1 MIQSKNMDFWKDKR
15 VLITGHT
22 GFKGSWL
29 SFWLNSLGAKVCGY
43 SLEAETTPNLFAD
56 LNLESLIKSTIG
68 DIRDLPKFTETLTE
82 FQPEIVFHLAAQPLV
97 RRSYR
102 QPLETYTTNVIGT
115 INILESIRQVSSVK
129 SAVMITTDKVYE
141 NEERTFG
148 YAETD
153 RLGGFDPY
161 SNSKACAEL
170 AVSSYR
176 NSFFADGKCLIAT
189 ARAGN
194 VIGGGDWSEDR
205 LLPDVFRSLIFGENL
220 LIRNPN
226 SVRPWQH
233 TLEPLNGYMLLAE
246 KLFAG
251 NKDFAN
257 AWNFGPEDEDAQP
270 VGFILDEIKQI
281 WDEKISWQI
290 ADGEHPHETNLL
302 KLDSSKSKNELGWK
316 PKLSLPEAL
325 KLTSDWYKSFKNKE
339 NLIETTQKQIEFYIN
354 K

>member
-1 MIQSKNMDFWKDKR
+1 MSFWKNKR

-43 SLEAETTPNLFAD
+43 SLLPTTSPNLFD
-56 LNLESLIKSTIG
+56 NLNLKNLIESNIG
-68 DIRDLPKFTETLTE
+68 DIRDLPKFTTTLKS

-102 QPLETYTTNVIGT
+102 EPLETYTTNVIGT
-115 INILESIRQVSSVK
+115 INILEAIRQVN
-129 SAVMITTDKVYE
+129 SAKAAVIITTDKVYE
-141 NEERTFG
+141 NEERSFG
-148 YAETD
+148 YTEND

-161 SNSKACAEL
+161 SNSKSCAEL

-189 ARAGN
+189 TRAGN

-246 KLFAG
+246 QLFVE
-251 NKDFAN
+251 KTEFAT
-257 AWNFGPEDEDAQP
+257 AWNFGPEDEDAKP
-270 VGFILDEIKQI
+270 VGFILEEIKQL
-281 WDEKISWQI
+281 WDEKVSWQI
-290 ADGEHPHETNLL
+290 AEETHPHETNLL
-302 KLDSSKSKNELGWK
+302 KLNSTKAKTELDWK
-316 PKLSLPEAL
+316 PKLNLSEAL
-325 KLTSDWYKSFKNKE
+325 KLTADWYKSFKNKE